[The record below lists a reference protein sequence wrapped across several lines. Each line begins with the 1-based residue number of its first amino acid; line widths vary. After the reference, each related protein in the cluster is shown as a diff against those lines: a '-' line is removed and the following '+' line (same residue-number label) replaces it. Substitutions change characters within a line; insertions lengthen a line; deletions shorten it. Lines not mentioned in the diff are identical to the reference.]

1 MSPNESQAYIKIVRS
16 MNLLLELEQ
25 MHQMLMRRMSSLDLP
40 LAMMTCGLRLFQKTT
55 NWRYKVSFIHLQGF
69 LQNDWKDISQVLM
82 KLKNDFQLYLQED
95 DARSGSSSPDSTGS
109 VESSISSHFGGMNY
123 PSLFSSKPSS
133 QATVSYSQFLP
144 LIPFL
149 ITYYAI
155 CVNHGP
161 QLSCN
166 YRMILCP

>member
-1 MSPNESQAYIKIVRS
+1 
-16 MNLLLELEQ
+16 
-25 MHQMLMRRMSSLDLP
+25 
-40 LAMMTCGLRLFQKTT
+40 
-55 NWRYKVSFIHLQGF
+55 
-69 LQNDWKDISQVLM
+69 M

-149 ITYYAI
+149 IT
-155 CVNHGP
+155 
-161 QLSCN
+161 
-166 YRMILCP
+166 